1 MFADRARIH
10 IRSGK
15 GGNGHV
21 SFRREKYVPAGG
33 PDGGDGGRGGD
44 IIFEVDK
51 GMNTLFTYKHK
62 YMFKAGNG
70 EEGGQRRCHGKNGE
84 DLVLKVPE
92 GTILREEHTGEIIA
106 DMSGDNT
113 RQVVLRGGRGG
124 RGNMNFATPTN
135 QAPQYAEPGKP
146 AMELDITMELKLVA
160 DVGLVGFPNAGKST
174 FLSRVTRAKPKIA
187 DYPFTTIQPNLGV
200 VEFDDGRGFVIT
212 DMPGLIEGASEG
224 VGLGHEFLR
233 HIERTRVIVHIVD
246 AASFDGRDPV
256 SDIRA
261 IHRELEQYNPQIMK
275 KPIVIAAN
283 KIDVLGG
290 MEDDPIA
297 RIRKEFEPEGYEIYP
312 ISAVTGQGVKEL
324 LYEVLKLLETKA
336 TEPVYYE
343 QEYFPEDNRRST
355 RCSATRISNQRKVL
369 HTSRTGCARPVS
381 IRTLSITALKRA
393 IRSECTDTNSTI
405 TRRTRRSRMILT
417 SKQRAYL
424 KSLAMTQDAILYLGK
439 ASLTPENTKNVEEAL
454 QARELIKI
462 GVQNNC
468 ADDPRDLA
476 EMIADSTVRI

>member
-1 MFADRARIH
+1 M
-10 IRSGK
+10 K
-15 GGNGHV
+15 
-21 SFRREKYVPAGG
+21 KLYVVKSVCSVLMAGAM
-33 PDGGDGGRGGD
+33 
-44 IIFEVDK
+44 ICAAV
-51 GMNTLFTYKHK
+51 L
-62 YMFKAGNG
+62 AGCAPPG
-70 EEGGQRRCHGKNGE
+70 EISEPTFN
-84 DLVLKVPE
+84 
-92 GTILREEHTGEIIA
+92 EEHTGEIIA

-200 VEFDDGRGFVIT
+200 VEFEDGRGFVIA

-343 QEYFPEDNRRST
+343 QEYFPEDNLVTEELPYSIAVT
-355 RCSATRISNQRKVL
+355 EDRKGKPVYIVEGPKIDKML
-369 HTSRTGCARPVS
+369 SYTNLESEKGFTYFQNWMRKTG
-381 IRTLSITALKRA
+381 INKNLEYYGIK
-393 IRSECTDTNSTI
+393 EGDTV
-405 TRRTRRSRMILT
+405 RMYGHEFDYYT
-417 SKQRAYL
+417 
-424 KSLAMTQDAILYLGK
+424 
-439 ASLTPENTKNVEEAL
+439 ENTEE
-454 QARELIKI
+454 Q
-462 GVQNNC
+462 
-468 ADDPRDLA
+468 DDSD
-476 EMIADSTVRI
+476 E

>member
-187 DYPFTTIQPNLGV
+187 DYPFTTIQPNL
-200 VEFDDGRGFVIT
+200 
-212 DMPGLIEGASEG
+212 
-224 VGLGHEFLR
+224 
-233 HIERTRVIVHIVD
+233 D

-343 QEYFPEDNRRST
+343 QEYFPEDNLVTEELPYSIAVT
-355 RCSATRISNQRKVL
+355 EDRKGKPVYIVEGPKIDKML
-369 HTSRTGCARPVS
+369 SYTNLESEKGFTYFQNWMRKTG
-381 IRTLSITALKRA
+381 INKNLEYYGIK
-393 IRSECTDTNSTI
+393 EGDTV
-405 TRRTRRSRMILT
+405 RMYGHEFDYYT
-417 SKQRAYL
+417 
-424 KSLAMTQDAILYLGK
+424 
-439 ASLTPENTKNVEEAL
+439 ENTEE
-454 QARELIKI
+454 Q
-462 GVQNNC
+462 
-468 ADDPRDLA
+468 DDSD
-476 EMIADSTVRI
+476 E